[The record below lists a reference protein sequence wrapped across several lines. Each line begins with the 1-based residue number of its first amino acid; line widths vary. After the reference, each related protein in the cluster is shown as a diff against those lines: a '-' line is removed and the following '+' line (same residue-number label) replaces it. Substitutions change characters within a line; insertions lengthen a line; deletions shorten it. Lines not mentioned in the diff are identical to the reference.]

1 MVEKVSKI
9 RELSSN
15 ELISRV
21 EDARQE
27 LMNLNFQQ
35 ATGELTDFSQIK
47 KTRRYIARIMTV
59 LRERELKVEL
69 GGEG

>member
-15 ELISRV
+15 ELISQL

-27 LMNLNFQQ
+27 LMNFQFQQ

-59 LRERELKVEL
+59 LRERELKVEF